1 MVKAKTKE
9 GLEIEM
15 TYIGFFFCFVRK
27 DPHKQ
32 KLSLAIRF
40 F

>member
-15 TYIGFFFCFVRK
+15 TYIGFFFVLLGK
-27 DPHKQ
+27 TLINK
-32 KLSLAIRF
+32 S
-40 F
+40 